1 MKRTNDT
8 TGNTTATAR
17 VKKQNKAPKEA
28 QRPANND
35 ARKESITMKKEDK
48 DFSRLINADAIE
60 GEGQGEKYMWLD
72 NSLLQISPDIQRKL
86 DPMRV
91 AEIVANFDP
100 KVANPVKVS
109 FRDGGY
115 NMFDGMHTRTALC
128 KIHDTD
134 NFPIFCRVYYGLTK
148 EDEAKL
154 FATQFGIAEAV
165 PMGYRLRALEVAK
178 DQTVL
183 GFLETTK
190 ESGFS
195 ISLGSH
201 SGRNGQVAA
210 TCQAFKSYCELGN
223 ETYGKMM
230 RILHRTWAGESWSV
244 SKYMLAGMT
253 RFMKMYEFKDF
264 SFIKAFR
271 EVTQKEIVKESER
284 FPGMSKDGAFASA
297 LATIFDRYSSSIL
310 VVKPDEERV

>member
-1 MKRTNDT
+1 
-8 TGNTTATAR
+8 
-17 VKKQNKAPKEA
+17 
-28 QRPANND
+28 
-35 ARKESITMKKEDK
+35 MKKENK
-48 DFSRLINADAIE
+48 DFSQLINADAIE
-60 GEGQGEKYMWLD
+60 GSSQSEKYMWLD

-91 AEIVANFDP
+91 AEIARNFDP
-100 KVANPVKVS
+100 RVANPVKVS
-109 FRDGGY
+109 FRDGEY
-115 NMFDGMHTRTALC
+115 NMFDGMHTRSALC
-128 KIHDTD
+128 SIHDTD

-148 EDEAKL
+148 EDEARL
-154 FATQFGIAEAV
+154 FAAQFGISEAV
-165 PMGYRLRALEVAK
+165 PAGYRLRALEVAK

-183 GFLETTK
+183 GFLAATR
-190 ESGFS
+190 ESGFN

-201 SGRNGQVAA
+201 TGRNGQVAA
-210 TCQAFKSYCELGN
+210 TCQAFKSYCELGT

-230 RILHRTWAGESWSV
+230 RILHRTWAGESWSI

-297 LATIFDRYSSSIL
+297 LATIFDRYSSSTL
-310 VVKPDEERV
+310 VENA